1 MTGEGVVR
9 ATASSPRSQPNE
21 DSSCQVIRVKESGVE
36 TPNNSSRAR
45 WLRGSFRADWPLDGL
60 GGGAGNVGRGIAQ
73 GEEPP
78 VVFSC
83 PPLTQPAITRRGHDG
98 SAGGATP
105 THDVGLH

>member
-1 MTGEGVVR
+1 MTGEGVAR

-78 VVFSC
+78 RRVFVS
-83 PPLTQPAITRRGHDG
+83 TADSTRDHPARSRWQRGRGYTD
-98 SAGGATP
+98 P
-105 THDVGLH
+105 